1 MLNQNDRNL
10 NIDLI
15 KVCAILGVIVIH
27 ICSSVL
33 TEETIGTFDWIS
45 ALSYGTLFRAS
56 VPLFLMASGA
66 ILLNP
71 DKPLS
76 IKKLYLHNIARII
89 VAMLF
94 WGLGYK
100 IFHLYMDGNL
110 NADTVWYSAKRL
122 LLFDHEFHFYYI
134 DMILIVYIFL
144 PITRLFV
151 EKADKKL
158 LKYSLLIWMILAIIY
173 PTLRYFKP
181 FSMLSGLTGQWAIN
195 LTFSSIGYGVLG
207 YYLSKYKPSIY
218 AGIIAFYS
226 GITITFG
233 ATYYLSQNDGVLNEI
248 FLAGT
253 SPGVMLLAIGVFVL
267 MQYVKIRGFFERIIT
282 YISKASFCIYLSHMF
297 ILYILGR
304 YSITALIFA
313 PVLSVPILS
322 IIVFLVCLAVYT
334 IISKIPILKKWII

>member
-27 ICSSVL
+27 VCSSVL
-33 TEETIGTFDWIS
+33 TQEPIGAFCWIS

-56 VPLFLMASGA
+56 VPLFLMSSGA

-71 DKPLS
+71 DRPLS
-76 IKKLYLHNIARII
+76 IKKLYFHNIARII

-94 WGLGYK
+94 WGFGYK

-151 EKADKKL
+151 EKAEKKL
-158 LKYSLLIWMILAIIY
+158 LKYLLLIWMILAVIY

-181 FSMLSGLTGQWAIN
+181 FSMLSGMTGQWAIN
-195 LTFSSIGYGVLG
+195 LTYSSIGYSVLG
-207 YYLSKYKPSIY
+207 YYIRKYKPPIS
-218 AGIIAFYS
+218 AGIIAFLS
-226 GITITFG
+226 GIAITFG
-233 ATYYLSQNDGVLNEI
+233 ATFYLSQSDGMLNEI

-253 SPGVMLLAIGVFVL
+253 SPGVTLLANGVFVL

-297 ILYILGR
+297 ILYILNECG
-304 YSITALIFA
+304 ITELTMLS
-313 PVLSVPILS
+313 VLSVPLLS
-322 IIVFLVCLAVYT
+322 FIVLLVCIVIYAV
-334 IISKIPILKKWII
+334 ISKIPILKKWVI

>member
-1 MLNQNDRNL
+1 MANENHRN
-10 NIDLI
+10 ISVDLI
-15 KVCAILGVIVIH
+15 KVWAILGVIVIH

-33 TEETIGTFDWIS
+33 TQGTIGTFNWVS
-45 ALSYGTLFRAS
+45 ALSYGAIFRAS

-100 IFHLYMDGNL
+100 IYHLYLGGNL
-110 NADTVWYSAKRL
+110 NANAIWYSAKRL

-134 DMILIVYIFL
+134 EMILIVYIFL

-151 EKADKKL
+151 EKAEKKL
-158 LKYSLLIWMILAIIY
+158 LNYSLLIWMILAVIY
-173 PTLRYFKP
+173 PTLRFFKP
-181 FSMLSGLTGQWAIN
+181 FSLLSGMTGQWAIN

-207 YYLSKYKPSIY
+207 YYLSKYKPSV
-218 AGIIAFYS
+218 AVGIIAFFS
-226 GITITFG
+226 GIAITFG
-233 ATYYLSQNDGVLNEI
+233 ATFYLSVNDGILNEI

-267 MQYVKIRGFFERIIT
+267 MQYVKIRGFSERIIT

-297 ILYILGR
+297 ILYILNEFG
-304 YSITALIFA
+304 ITALTI
-313 PVLSVPILS
+313 PSVLCVPLLS
-322 IIVFLVCLAVYT
+322 IFVFLICVVIYT
-334 IISKIPILKKWII
+334 VISKIPILKKWII